1 MGERA
6 AEPDPERAASPREP
20 EAVEEWSRFAATP
33 DDWARLIRTVAAL
46 ANGSGGRILL
56 RQVDGPPEELDTVR
70 LDERVHRQVSPRVR
84 GLSSSVTDDGSIEI
98 AVHESNAKPHVIQR
112 DAAAQ
117 APHAA
122 LLHPGQV
129 WVRHGSRDEPATG
142 EDLERMLRQRVA
154 GVLEELR
161 LRVLRSDAPL
171 ALTGGDG
178 IAVRISDEPGALSV
192 VPDVER
198 HYPYTA
204 RTLGE
209 AVGRGQNWG
218 SAAARALGL
227 KGQAEFWLGIPGAK
241 DYAVQRYSERALA
254 LVREKLQQA
263 PDWNPFAELRARR
276 ARVQGKSPDSGP

>member
-1 MGERA
+1 M
-6 AEPDPERAASPREP
+6 AEP
-20 EAVEEWSRFAATP
+20 AVEEWSRFTATRE
-33 DDWARLIRTVAAL
+33 DWERLIRTIAAL
-46 ANGSGGRILL
+46 ANGSGGTIVL
-56 RQVDGPPEELDTVR
+56 RQVDGPPEELDTAR
-70 LDERVHRQVSPRVR
+70 LDERVHRHVAPRVR
-84 GLSSSVTDDGSIEI
+84 GLASSVTDDGAIEI
-98 AVHESNAKPHVIQR
+98 VVHESNAKPHVIQLER
-112 DAAAQ
+112 GADGASDTV
-117 APHAA
+117 
-122 LLHPGQV
+122 LLHPGQI
-129 WVRHGSRDEPATG
+129 WVRHGSANAPATA

-154 GVLEELR
+154 GALEELR

-227 KGQAEFWLGIPGAK
+227 KGQAEFWLGIPGTK

-254 LVREKLQQA
+254 RVRERLA
-263 PDWNPFAELRARR
+263 RDPDWNPFAELRARR
-276 ARVQGKSPDSGP
+276 ERVQGKPPPSGA